1 MPVFDDPAFDNHEQV
16 VFCDDAR
23 SGLRAIIAIH
33 NTSRGPSLGGC
44 RMWRYADSAAA
55 LTDVLRLSRG
65 MTYKSALAG
74 LPFGGGKAVILGD
87 PGRDK
92 TPDMF
97 RALGRYVESLGGRYT
112 VAEDVGI
119 DVADIE
125 QAARE
130 TRHVAGV
137 TAGGSGDPSP
147 ATAYGV
153 FVGIRAAVKHRL
165 GADRLQGDKLT
176 GVSVAIQGAGHV
188 GYELARH
195 LAGAGA
201 DVQIADVDPARVQR
215 AQTELGATPISVDRF
230 LEADVDVLAPCAL
243 GGLLDDATIPK
254 IRAPIV
260 AGAANNQLAAARH
273 GQMLRDRGILYA
285 PDYLINA
292 GGIINISYEG
302 PDYDRSRAFSHVA
315 LIHDTLLS
323 IFQRADAAG
332 IPTSE
337 AADQLAEERFTHPNP
352 DPAKAA

>member
-16 VFCDDAR
+16 VFCDDPR

-33 NTSRGPSLGGC
+33 NTSRGPALGGC
-44 RMWRYADSAAA
+44 RMWRYADSGAA

-87 PGRDK
+87 PARDK
-92 TPDMF
+92 SPEMF

-125 QAARE
+125 QAGRE

-137 TAGGSGDPSP
+137 PAGGSGDPSP

-165 GADRLQGDKLT
+165 GADRLQGDMLT

-201 DVQIADVDPARVQR
+201 DVQMADVDPARVQR

-273 GQMLRDRGILYA
+273 GQLLRERGILYA

-302 PDYDRSRAFSHVA
+302 PNYDRARAFSHVA